1 MDAVKYIKER
11 NRHTNKTGSICNIN
25 CIDCILGKTNNGRD
39 VTCQTFETRYT
50 NEAVRLVE
58 DWSRNHPQKTYLM
71 DFLEKFPNCVKD
83 KKGFPV
89 SCRKFIYPLMSRE
102 NCSGLN
108 CSDCWNEPMEDER

>member
-25 CIDCILGKTNNGRD
+25 CIDCILSKTNNGRG

-50 NEAVRLVE
+50 DEAVRLVE

-71 DFLEKFPNCVKD
+71 DFLEKHPNCRRGD
-83 KKGFPV
+83 NGIPD
-89 SCRKFIYPLMSRE
+89 SCRDNIYGT
-102 NCSGLN
+102 NI
-108 CSDCWNEPMEDER
+108 DCRCTSCEKCWHEPMEN